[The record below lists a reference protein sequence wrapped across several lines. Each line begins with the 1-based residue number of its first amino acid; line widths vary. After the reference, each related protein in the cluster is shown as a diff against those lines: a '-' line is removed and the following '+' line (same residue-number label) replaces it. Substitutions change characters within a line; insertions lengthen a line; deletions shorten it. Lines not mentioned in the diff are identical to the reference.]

1 MKKLMIVTMMIAGIF
16 ATIGTASAL
25 ETLKG
30 APTWVTDAMAED
42 V

>member
-1 MKKLMIVTMMIAGIF
+1 MKKLMIVSMMIAGIF

-25 ETLKG
+25 ETYKG
-30 APTWVTDAMAED
+30 APAWIVDAMAED

>member
-1 MKKLMIVTMMIAGIF
+1 MKKLLLVSMMIAGLF

-25 ETLKG
+25 ETMKG